1 MEGEKER
8 EKRKNTREKEEIN
21 KFFFCCLLLRIS
33 EVLLTVQI
41 THLGDRRPMRCKEP
55 GLDIHMEKK

>member
-1 MEGEKER
+1 MEGEKEGD
-8 EKRKNTREKEEIN
+8 KRKNTGEKEEIN
-21 KFFFCCLLLRIS
+21 KFFFFFLLLIS

-55 GLDIHMEKK
+55 GLDRHMEKK